1 MRRTEKV
8 RIAGPHAGL
17 SSVLLALVFVSLVC
31 VGRAVAAPELDQQQ
45 TTLKSDAVLALGGNS
60 HQILGQVVKSGIPGV
75 LSQVDLPINCGSSPL
90 VVQIVESTGSPGA
103 MVLATQ
109 TYDVDPDPI
118 TGWRSFTL
126 ASPPFIPADSLFG
139 VVLSTTGGC
148 GVAFTDT
155 DLYLPGGGWFQSIP
169 NPPGVWLPFGGDIGF
184 KTYVERMCKVPSLL
198 DLSEEDARTLIQEYG
213 CALGKIARAY
223 SKTVPRGQTISQ
235 GQTEG
240 TTLPAGSP
248 VDFVVSLGL
257 RPCRVPNVVGRKLS
271 AARSAIAIAQCKVG
285 KVKRQVSRKVKLGH
299 VVSQRPKAGKRLP
312 AKGKVNLVVSR
323 GRGR

>member
-1 MRRTEKV
+1 MSKTEHV
-8 RIAGPHAGL
+8 RIAGRSAGL
-17 SSVLLALVFVSLVC
+17 SSVLLALVFVSLVFA
-31 VGRAVAAPELDQQQ
+31 GRAVAAPELDQQQ
-45 TTLKSDAVLALGGNS
+45 TTLKSDVVLALGGNS
-60 HQILGQVVKSGIPGV
+60 QQILGQVVKSGIPGV
-75 LSQVDLPINCGSSPL
+75 LSQVDLPVDCASSL

-109 TYDVDPDPI
+109 TYDVLPDPI
-118 TGWRSFTL
+118 MGWRTFTL

-139 VVLSTTGGC
+139 IVLSTTDRC
-148 GVAFTDT
+148 GVAFTDS

-198 DLSEEDARTLIQEYG
+198 ELSEEDARMLIQRYG
-213 CALGKIARAY
+213 CALGTIARAY

-235 GQTEG
+235 GQAEG

-271 AARSAIAIAQCKVG
+271 AARSAIASAQCKVG
-285 KVKRQVSRKVKLGH
+285 QVRRRVSRRVKLGR
-299 VVSQRPKAGKRLP
+299 VVSQSPKAGKRLP